1 MMMLMSTGQKSEVKE
16 VGVFTPKMEKIGSL
30 GAGDVGYIV
39 SNVKDTSEIKT
50 GDTITLSQRPA
61 TEMLP
66 GYKEVRPM
74 VFCGLYPVDTSDYE
88 KLKAAL
94 GRLRLNDAAF
104 VYSSESSVA
113 LGFGFRCGFLG
124 LLHMEIIQERIRRE
138 HDVDIIST
146 YPSVVYKVVKHGGD
160 VIEVDNPV
168 NLPDP
173 GTIEEIRE
181 PTINRPGLAL
191 SGFFSYFA
199 EKRVQVLGAAE
210 NTYLKSLSPKLR
222 VKRFRALCEQK
233 IPCVVISRGAHLDDA
248 LMAVAQ
254 NEEIAVFRTP
264 MITMKFINA
273 ATIALEVDFSPT
285 VTEFGSMVDILGIGV
300 LIRGVS
306 GIGKSESVLQLIE
319 RGYSLVADDVTRITS
334 LEGRELMA
342 TAPQV
347 TRYHMEVRGIG
358 IINVASV
365 FGIGAIRV
373 EKRLDLVVTLK
384 DWSDTEEVD
393 RTGLDREFYEILDIK
408 VPHVTIPVRPGRDL
422 ARLIEV
428 AAMDQKLK
436 SLGSNA
442 ALEFNTKLLNLME
455 TKSPD
460 GIA

>member
-1 MMMLMSTGQKSEVKE
+1 MARPSSLRGSGASHLVNGFKQA
-16 VGVFTPKMEKIGSL
+16 GSL
-30 GAGDVGYIV
+30 RHPPCYSRRDKVNIDSVMPDGPA
-39 SNVKDTSEIKT
+39 TQ
-50 GDTITLSQRPA
+50 TITSASDQR
-61 TEMLP
+61 
-66 GYKEVRPM
+66 KSV
-74 VFCGLYPVDTSDYE
+74 PVVTVESFFNTHGE
-88 KLKAAL
+88 KLA
-94 GRLRLNDAAF
+94 LRLEGPR
-104 VYSSESSVA
+104 V
-113 LGFGFRCGFLG
+113 GFHR
-124 LLHMEIIQERIRRE
+124 
-138 HDVDIIST
+138 
-146 YPSVVYKVVKHGGD
+146 K
-160 VIEVDNPV
+160 
-168 NLPDP
+168 
-173 GTIEEIRE
+173 IRE

-233 IPCVVISRGAHLDDA
+233 IPCVVISRGAHLDDPM
-248 LMAVAQ
+248 MAVATD
-254 NEEIAVFRTP
+254 EEIAVFRTP

-285 VTEFGSMVDILGIGV
+285 VTEFGSMVDILGVGV

-342 TAPQV
+342 TAPEM

-373 EKRLDLVVTLK
+373 EKRLDMVVTLK
-384 DWSDTEEVD
+384 DWNEMEEEVD
-393 RTGLDREFYEILDIK
+393 RTGLDREFYEILEIK
-408 VPHVTIPVRPGRDL
+408 VPHITIPVRPGRDL

-442 ALEFNTKLLNLME
+442 ALEFNAKLLNLME
-455 TKSPD
+455 KKNPD